1 MNRRGFIVSV
11 GGSLLA
17 TPLVGGT
24 QVPVRTRR
32 IGILSPGPAA
42 AEEFQD
48 TLAAMQA
55 LGWSEGENILIEP
68 RSAGAK
74 LLRLGSLADELVAL
88 KVDVIVTYGTEATA
102 AAKNAT
108 TSIPIVMA
116 SAGDPVGMGLVASL
130 ARPGGNVTG
139 YSLIQPEIARK
150 RAAMLHELLPQA
162 RRVCVFINPV
172 GQISDRLRVVTEA
185 AYRAVGIEPIFI
197 EVASETQFFDAIA
210 EATRQR
216 AEVVEIN
223 LSILNDALI
232 QALLRSRLP
241 AMVNDRDVAA
251 AGGLISFAPDET
263 ERYRRVAAIIDKVL
277 RGTKPA
283 DLPIEQPIKFELVI
297 NATTAKAL
305 GLTIPQ
311 SLLLRADEVI
321 Q

>member
-17 TPLVGGT
+17 TPFVGRA
-24 QVPVRTRR
+24 QVPTRTRR

-42 AEEFQD
+42 GEEFQD
-48 TLAAMQA
+48 TLTALQA
-55 LGWSEGENILIEP
+55 LGWSEGKNIFVEP

-74 LLRLGSLADELVAL
+74 LPRLNSLADELVAL

-102 AAKNAT
+102 AAKSAT

-116 SAGDPVGMGLVASL
+116 SSGDPVGMGLVATL

-139 YSLIQPEIARK
+139 YSLIQPEVARK
-150 RAAMLHELLPQA
+150 RAALLHELLPQA

-172 GQISDRLRVVTEA
+172 GQISDRLRVMTEA
-185 AYRAVGIEPIFI
+185 AYRSLGIEPFFI
-197 EVASETQFFDAIA
+197 EVASEPQFLDAIA

-216 AEVVEIN
+216 AEVLEIN
-223 LSILNDALI
+223 LSILTDALI
-232 QALLRSRLP
+232 QAVLRSRLP
-241 AMVNDRDVAA
+241 AMVNDRDVVA
-251 AGGLISFAPDET
+251 AGALISFAPDES

-297 NATTAKAL
+297 NTKTAKAL
-305 GLTIPQ
+305 GLTIPR